1 MNRRA
6 FLTRLT
12 WTVGTL
18 ALAACR
24 SAAPS
29 TMPAPPTATAPPT
42 SAGQPPASAAAGS
55 AVAQGA
61 SVTPSTPAL
70 VATATRIPSPAPPTS
85 GAVTGVTSTAPPG
98 PPDARSMPLFDTH
111 VHYSQDAWGP
121 IPIPQALALLD
132 LAGTRVA
139 MVSSTPDEG
148 TIRLLQAAPA
158 RIIPILRPYRT
169 SADMGTWH
177 SDPSIP
183 PYLEERLALGVHRGF
198 GEFHLYGDDARSAVV
213 GQVLQFTGQRRLLL
227 HAHADAR
234 AIEHLFDRDPTARI
248 LWAHAGYADPA
259 TLARMVERY
268 PQLWVETAIRGEIGP
283 GGHLD
288 PAWRDLFLAYP
299 DRFMIGTDSYIVPR
313 WVSMPTILGDVRA
326 WCRSLPAPVGEQVA
340 WRNAA
345 RLMGVNEVPFRGD

>member
-1 MNRRA
+1 MMNRRA

-12 WTVGTL
+12 WMAGTVV
-18 ALAACR
+18 LAACR
-24 SAAPS
+24 SATPS
-29 TMPAPPTATAPPT
+29 TTPAPPTAVATST
-42 SAGQPPASAAAGS
+42 SASQSSATATAVVPAVSAAPTPPA
-55 AVAQGA
+55 V
-61 SVTPSTPAL
+61 
-70 VATATRIPSPAPPTS
+70 VATATRAASPAPS
-85 GAVTGVTSTAPPG
+85 VGGAVGGTASAAPPG
-98 PPDARSMPLFDTH
+98 QPAARSMPLFDTH
-111 VHYSQDAWGP
+111 VHYSEDAWGP
-121 IPIPQALALLD
+121 IPISQALALLD
-132 LAGTRVA
+132 LAGTRIA
-139 MVSSTPDEG
+139 MVSSTPDAG
-148 TIRLLQAAPA
+148 TLRLLQAAPD
-158 RIIPILRPYRT
+158 RVLPILRPYRT
-169 SADMGTWH
+169 RDDMSTWF
-177 SDPSIP
+177 SDPTIP

-213 GQVLQFTGQRRLLL
+213 GQVLQIVGQRRLLL

-234 AIEHLFDRDPTARI
+234 AIEHLFDRDHTARI

-288 PAWRDLFLAYP
+288 PAWRDLFLAFP

-326 WCRSLPAPVGEQVA
+326 WCQSLPAPVGEQIA